1 MVSGAKNGGYRGVFE
16 RKGQRLPTDS
26 RELTV
31 SSVRGGV
38 KVDGAVAVVYIRFH
52 DRVVT
57 PAISI
62 HVCVCPFHIQP
73 CMLCFMCTYFVCTS
87 RHG

>member
-16 RKGQRLPTDS
+16 RKGQRLPSDS

-38 KVDGAVAVVYIRFH
+38 KVDGADGSGIAAVAVF
-52 DRVVT
+52 
-57 PAISI
+57 A
-62 HVCVCPFHIQP
+62 
-73 CMLCFMCTYFVCTS
+73 FMTA
-87 RHG
+87 